1 LRYSTDILKSAKGI
15 DLLLR
20 VIIFTSKG
28 KKDEVG
34 RCQGASEAI
43 RRRATLDTAD
53 GGKAEW
59 KKRE

>member
-1 LRYSTDILKSAKGI
+1 LTSAKGI

-43 RRRATLDTAD
+43 RR
-53 GGKAEW
+53 
-59 KKRE
+59 